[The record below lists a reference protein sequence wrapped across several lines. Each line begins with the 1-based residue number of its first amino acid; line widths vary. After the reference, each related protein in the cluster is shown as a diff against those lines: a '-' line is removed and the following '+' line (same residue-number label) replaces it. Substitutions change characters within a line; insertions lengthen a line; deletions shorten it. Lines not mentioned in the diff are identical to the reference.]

1 MEMAPINS
9 TPPRS
14 SARRRPGRPR
24 VRPLPTAASEPPR
37 KRLRYQTGGLGVGGG
52 FPDNKE
58 ASDELTGLTP
68 STSRARPSRRH
79 SDHKF
84 ATTQSP
90 PVTLPRIRRDRS
102 QPHPR
107 YSSAAAAASAM
118 TTQSE
123 GYKPREERSW
133 EEFHQD
139 LDIDAELMVFGAEE
153 IDAARGSNF
162 GPGTPSQGV
171 GFSGSGVMQNGT
183 SPELGH
189 ALQLLTQQAGTASAL
204 GSPIAVM
211 TPVKRRPGRPPK
223 RPEHLLYGLGSPPTQ
238 RIAPAPTHN
247 PRERLN
253 LQKPVYRRVDT
264 FSAYEQS
271 KSVGINYVDNAL
283 RNVGYQES
291 DVFVRPTKVEKP
303 YITTYIRGGDGA
315 IDEELDFAL
324 LNAEASGSIASS
336 AHTLGGSV
344 GRVEYDMDEQ
354 DERWLDSINSERK
367 SDGVEGIRPAIFEI
381 TMTQIEK
388 EWHALEKREFNFEVN
403 GPD

>member
-1 MEMAPINS
+1 MAPFNS
-9 TPPRS
+9 TTPRN

-37 KRLRYQTGGLGVGGG
+37 KRLRYQTGGLGIVDGVSE
-52 FPDNKE
+52 NKD
-58 ASDELTGLTP
+58 AFGELAGLTP
-68 STSRARPSRRH
+68 SMSRSRPSRRH
-79 SDHKF
+79 SELKF
-84 ATTQSP
+84 TTPQSP
-90 PVTLPRIRRDRS
+90 PVTMSRMSRDHS
-102 QPHPR
+102 QPHPK

-139 LDIDAELMVFGAEE
+139 LDTDAELMVFGAEE
-153 IDAARGSNF
+153 IDTARGSNF
-162 GPGTPSQGV
+162 GPGTPSQGT

-189 ALQLLTQQAGTASAL
+189 ALQLLTQQAGTSSTL
-204 GSPIAVM
+204 GSPNSVI
-211 TPVKRRPGRPPK
+211 TPIKRRPGRPPK

-253 LQKPVYRRVDT
+253 LGKPVFREMKI
-264 FSAYEQS
+264 FSAYEES

-291 DVFVRPTKVEKP
+291 DVFLRRTRPEKP
-303 YITTYIRGGDGA
+303 YIKTYIRGGDAA
-315 IDEELDFAL
+315 IDEELDLAP
-324 LNAEASGSIASS
+324 LNPEAGGSVVSS
-336 AHTLGGSV
+336 AHAVGGSV

-354 DERWLDSINSERK
+354 DERWLDSINAERK
-367 SDGVEGIRPAIFEI
+367 IDGVEAIRPAIFEI
-381 TMTQIEK
+381 TMTHIEK
-388 EWHALEKREFNFEVN
+388 EWHALEKREFSFEY
-403 GPD
+403 